1 MPLLRDAGHSVT
13 GVIRN
18 PEHEHDIEASGGKP
32 LLLDVETALE
42 EDLVRARTR
51 ALPSATPATP
61 LRSGQGCGGRSS
73 AFLRARLDD
82 SRSRH
87 PHPRETNRNHRPRR
101 GASREG
107 GSPDEKPFWP
117 ILWGTSINVCGYE
130 FGCRHQSR
138 CPSGP
143 VCRAPVTE
151 EPRRNGA
158 RRNPILAGPAVS
170 WGVRGSNPRPRDYES
185 LALTG

>member
-42 EDLVRARTR
+42 EDLVRARTT
-51 ALPSATPATP
+51 ALPSATPSTP

-82 SRSRH
+82 PRSSQPTLEKPTGTIDLAGELPAKAVHRMESRSGPSSGEHRSMFAAMSSDAV
-87 PHPRETNRNHRPRR
+87 TNPSAHQARSAAHR
-101 GASREG
+101 
-107 GSPDEKPFWP
+107 
-117 ILWGTSINVCGYE
+117 
-130 FGCRHQSR
+130 
-138 CPSGP
+138 
-143 VCRAPVTE
+143 
-151 EPRRNGA
+151 
-158 RRNPILAGPAVS
+158 
-170 WGVRGSNPRPRDYES
+170 
-185 LALTG
+185 